1 MLKAL
6 LLSFRCPH
14 LVLPSFMV
22 TCLKVFPSCYLLTSD
37 SYWVFT
43 EFCCSKEGPSHP
55 PPIVH
60 AYFYRVFHRVT
71 PLCFRLLCW
80 PLSFNEASTA
90 VTELPGY
97 RVFFFTESYLV
108 AVGTRGRDYPRLL
121 LYRVVLGFIE
131 FFQAAAMFIS
141 RPLWPPP
148 TARTS
153 SIHPHIDFP
162 DCFFFFFKTKTQWS
176 GHESQLS
183 LIENGVDFLL
193 TESSGF
199 GQTLFFFLF
208 QRKYF
213 QSLVNVSVLNE
224 FLACCGSCCLI
235 DQ

>member
-97 RVFFFTESYLV
+97 RVFFFLLSHTWSPSVLVVVTTLAFFYTELYWVSSSSFRPRPCSFHVLCDLLPPLGRPPFTRTSIFLIAFSFSSKQKPSEADTNPNFLWLRTES
-108 AVGTRGRDYPRLL
+108 
-121 LYRVVLGFIE
+121 
-131 FFQAAAMFIS
+131 IS
-141 RPLWPPP
+141 
-148 TARTS
+148 
-153 SIHPHIDFP
+153 F
-162 DCFFFFFKTKTQWS
+162 
-176 GHESQLS
+176 
-183 LIENGVDFLL
+183 
-193 TESSGF
+193 
-199 GQTLFFFLF
+199 
-208 QRKYF
+208 
-213 QSLVNVSVLNE
+213 
-224 FLACCGSCCLI
+224 
-235 DQ
+235 

>member
-97 RVFFFTESYLV
+97 RVFFF
-108 AVGTRGRDYPRLL
+108 
-121 LYRVVLGFIE
+121 YRVIPGRRRYSWSWLPSPSFIPSCTGFHRVLSGRGHVHFTS
-131 FFQAAAMFIS
+131 FV
-141 RPLWPPP
+141 
-148 TARTS
+148 TS
-153 SIHPHIDFP
+153 SHRSDVLHSPAHRFSWLLFLFLQNKNPVKRTRIPT
-162 DCFFFFFKTKTQWS
+162 FFDWERSRFLFNR
-176 GHESQLS
+176 
-183 LIENGVDFLL
+183 IEWVRSN
-193 TESSGF
+193 S
-199 GQTLFFFLF
+199 FFFLF